1 MAKEYSVVNWLPHI
15 SVDCVIFGFHENQLK
30 VLLLKFKN
38 TDVWSVSGGFVKSDE
53 DMDQAASRVL
63 FERTGLKDI
72 YLEQF
77 YTFGDVKRNQGAI
90 QQHAQI
96 QEKIGESGVDTS
108 FLSDRYISIGYYAL
122 VDFSKVKVNLDQMSD
137 VFSWND
143 IYDIPTMFLDHRAII
158 DKALERLRWSLDQKL
173 LAFNLLAETF
183 TMSELQQVYETILGK
198 KLVRTNFQRKIL
210 SMDILVRLEKRY
222 LGGAHKAPY
231 LYRFDAKKAK
241 VYLSQVE
248 Y

>member
-1 MAKEYSVVNWLPHI
+1 MVKNYSGANWLPHI
-15 SVDCVIFGFHENQLK
+15 SVDCVIFGFHENQSK

-38 TDVWSVSGGFVKSDE
+38 TTVWSLSGGFVKSSE
-53 DMDQAASRVL
+53 DIDQAASRVL

-77 YTFGDVKRNQGAI
+77 YTFGDVKRNQDAI
-90 QQHAQI
+90 KQHEKI
-96 QEKIGESGVDTS
+96 QEQIGETRVDTS

-122 VDFSKVKVNLDQMSD
+122 VDFSKVNVNLDQMSD
-137 VFSWND
+137 QFSWAD
-143 IYDIPTMFLDHRAII
+143 IHDIPSMFLDHRAII

-231 LYRFDAKKAK
+231 LYRFDEKKAK
-241 VYLSQVE
+241 AYLSE
-248 Y
+248 SDF

>member
-1 MAKEYSVVNWLPHI
+1 MVRDYSATDWLANI

-38 TDVWSVSGGFVKSDE
+38 TDVWSLSGGFVKSNE
-53 DMDQAASRVL
+53 DVDQAASRVL
-63 FERTGLKDI
+63 FERTGLKDL

-77 YTFGDVKRNQGAI
+77 YTFGDVKRNQNAI
-90 QQHAQI
+90 QQHAKI
-96 QEKIGESGVDTS
+96 QEQIGESRIDTS
-108 FLSDRYISIGYYAL
+108 FLSERYISVGYYAL
-122 VDFSKVKVNLDQMSD
+122 VDFSKVNVNLDHMSD
-137 VFSWND
+137 QFSWND
-143 IYDIPTMFLDHRAII
+143 IHDIPEMFLDHRAILE
-158 DKALERLRWSLDQKL
+158 KALERLRWSLDQKL

-210 SMDILVRLEKRY
+210 SMDILVRLEKRF

-231 LYRFDAKKAK
+231 LYRFDAKKAQA
-241 VYLSQVE
+241 YLAQVDL
-248 Y
+248 

>member
-1 MAKEYSVVNWLPHI
+1 MANNYSGVNWLPHI

-38 TDVWSVSGGFVKSDE
+38 TDVWSLSGGFVKANE
-53 DMDQAASRVL
+53 DIDQAASRVL

-77 YTFGDVKRNQGAI
+77 YTFGDVKRNVDAI
-90 QQHAQI
+90 QQHEKIQAQ
-96 QEKIGESGVDTS
+96 IGESRIDTS
-108 FLSDRYISIGYYAL
+108 FLSERYVSVGYYAL

-137 VFSWND
+137 QFSWND
-143 IYDIPTMFLDHRAII
+143 INDIPNMFLDHSAIVE
-158 DKALERLRWSLDQKL
+158 KALERLRWSLDQKL
-173 LAFNLLAETF
+173 LAFNLLGETF

-210 SMDILVRLEKRY
+210 SMDILVRLEKRF

-231 LYRFDAKKAK
+231 EYRFDAKKAK
-241 VYLSQVE
+241 VYLSQINI
-248 Y
+248 